1 MPIMHIHLVE
11 DQYSD
16 EQVDTLLREACQVY
30 ADGLECPMDR
40 VRVFIQMYKLQYAAV
55 AGVPVSESGTVAG
68 PYFHFLVL
76 EGRSKEQRQNL
87 LIAFTDLIERVLN
100 VERKIIRGGVV
111 PILPEN
117 WGIGGVPAD
126 VMRQKEIAARAQAEQ
141 AQQ

>member
-16 EQVDTLLREACQVY
+16 EQIDQLLREASEVY
-30 ADGLECPMDR
+30 AEGLECPIDR
-40 VRVFIQMYKLQYAAV
+40 VRVFLQMYKPQHAAV
-55 AGVPVSESGTVAG
+55 AGKPVTEAGVAAG

-76 EGRSKEQRQNL
+76 EGRTKEQRQNL
-87 LIAFTDLIERVLN
+87 LIAFTDLIERVLK

-126 VMRQKEIAARAQAEQ
+126 VMRQKEIEARAQA
-141 AQQ
+141 QQ